1 MTKERRTSPVSAGL
15 DALRRSLSWTGETLT
30 RIADIGIEAA
40 VHALGLVSDEDLRD
54 IDHSLERLERR
65 LARLEARQRGRMS
78 AAAKALDAVGDQAS
92 QTSQTASR
100 RSR

>member
-1 MTKERRTSPVSAGL
+1 MTKERRTSPVSAGF
-15 DALRRSLSWTGETLT
+15 DALRRSLSWTGETLAK
-30 RIADIGIEAA
+30 IADSGIEAA

-65 LARLEARQRGRMS
+65 LARLEARQRERMS
-78 AAAKALDAVGDQAS
+78 AATKALDAVGEEEAP
-92 QTSQTASR
+92 TASR